1 MSSDLL
7 FEKKGRIAFI
17 TLNRP
22 AQHNAVNLAVRQG
35 LCNAWEEIERD
46 EDIRSVIITGGEKV
60 FSTGQ
65 DVIELAQFKE
75 QDPLGNLPLNDLRT
89 FGAEVKK
96 PVIAAVSGH
105 CLGFGF
111 LITMVAADIRIA
123 SNTARFGMP
132 EIKVAVPP
140 SLGIPPIAARHF
152 PPAMAME
159 LFLTGE
165 SITADDAFRVG
176 FVNKIV
182 SPDKLLST
190 AEEYAEK
197 INRFSPLIVKNIKEV
212 YRRVTAPDPR
222 DMAFSEAMCLL
233 GRHSEDYLEG
243 PRAFREKRKPE
254 WKGR

>member
-1 MSSDLL
+1 MGTKIL
-7 FEKKGRIAFI
+7 FEKSGRIALI

-22 AQHNAVNLAVRQG
+22 AQNNAIDLSVRQG
-35 LCNAWEEIERD
+35 LCDAWEEIERD
-46 EDIRSVIITGGEKV
+46 ADIRSVIITGGEKV

-65 DVIELAQFKE
+65 DVVELAEFKK

-89 FGAEVKK
+89 FGADVKK

-111 LITMVAADIRIA
+111 LMTMVAADIRIA
-123 SNTARFGMP
+123 SHTARFGMP

-140 SLGIPPIAARHF
+140 SLGIPPIVAKHF

-165 SITADDAFRVG
+165 SITAEDAFRVG

-182 SPDKLLST
+182 ATDMLLST

-212 YRRVTAPDPR
+212 YRQVIAPDAG

-243 PRAFREKRKPE
+243 PRAFQEKRKPV

>member
-1 MSSDLL
+1 MADAMI
-7 FEKKGRIAFI
+7 FEKKGRTAYVI
-17 TLNRP
+17 LNRP
-22 AQHNAVNLAVRQG
+22 AQNNAVDLAVRQG
-35 LCNAWEEIERD
+35 LCDAWEEIEGD
-46 EDIRSVIITGGEKV
+46 DDILSVIITGGEKV

-65 DVIELAQFKE
+65 DVIELATFK
-75 QDPLGNLPLNDLRT
+75 QKDPLGNLPLNDLRT
-89 FGAEVKK
+89 FGADVKK

-111 LITMVAADIRIA
+111 LLTMVAADIRIA
-123 SNTARFGMP
+123 SDTARFGMP

-140 SLGIPPIAARHF
+140 SLGIPPIVAKHF

-165 SITADDAFRVG
+165 SITAEDALRVG

-182 SPDKLLST
+182 SPDELLST
-190 AEEYAEK
+190 AEETAGK
-197 INRFSPLIVKNIKEV
+197 INGFSPLNVRQIKEV
-212 YRRVTAPDPR
+212 FRQVTAPDPR

-243 PRAFREKRKPE
+243 PRAFREKRKPV

>member
-1 MSSDLL
+1 MAEEMI
-7 FEKKGRIAFI
+7 FEKKGGTAYI

-22 AQHNAVNLAVRQG
+22 EQKNAINLAVRQG
-35 LCNAWEEIERD
+35 LCEAWEEIEQD
-46 EDIRSVIITGGEKV
+46 PDIRSVILTGGEKV

-65 DVIELAQFKE
+65 DVVELAEFKK

-111 LITMVAADIRIA
+111 LMTMVAADIRIV
-123 SNTARFGMP
+123 SDTARFGMP

-140 SLGIPPIAARHF
+140 SLGIPPIVARHF

-165 SITADDAFRVG
+165 SITAEDAFRVG
-176 FVNKIV
+176 YVNKIV
-182 SPDKLLST
+182 PPEKLLST
-190 AEEYAEK
+190 AEEVAEK
-197 INRFSPLIVKNIKEV
+197 ITRFSPLITKNIKAV
-212 YRRVTAPDPR
+212 YRQVIAPDPG

-243 PRAFREKRKPE
+243 PRAFREKREPV

>member
-1 MSSDLL
+1 MI
-7 FEKKGRIAFI
+7 FEKKNGTAYL

-22 AQHNAVNLAVRQG
+22 AQNNAVNLAVRQG
-35 LCNAWEEIERD
+35 LCEAWAEIERD
-46 EDIRSVIITGGEKV
+46 ADIRSVILTGGEKV
-60 FSTGQ
+60 FSSGQ
-65 DVIELAQFKE
+65 DVVELAEFKK

-89 FGAEVKK
+89 FGADVKK

-111 LITMVAADIRIA
+111 LMTMVAADIRIA

-132 EIKVAVPP
+132 EVKVAVPP
-140 SLGIPPIAARHF
+140 SLGIPPIVAKHF

-165 SITADDAFRVG
+165 SITAEDAFRAG

-182 SPDKLLST
+182 SPDRLLSA

-197 INRFSPLIVKNIKEV
+197 INRFSPLITKNIKAV
-212 YRRVTAPDPR
+212 YRQVITPDSG
-222 DMAFSEAMCLL
+222 DIAFSEAMCLL
-233 GRHSEDYLEG
+233 GRHSQDYLEG
-243 PRAFREKRKPE
+243 PRAFQEKRKPE